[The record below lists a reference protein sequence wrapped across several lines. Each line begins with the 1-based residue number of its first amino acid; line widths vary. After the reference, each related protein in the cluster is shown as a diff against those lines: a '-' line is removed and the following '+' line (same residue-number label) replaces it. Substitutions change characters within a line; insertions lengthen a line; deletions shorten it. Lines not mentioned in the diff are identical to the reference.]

1 MTNVSFKLNSQ
12 GHGSLRKAA
21 EMKSEKMKLVCVD
34 AKLAQY
40 AQADAGGA
48 GAAGG
53 AAGAGGG
60 AGGA

>member
-21 EMKSEKMKLVCVD
+21 EMRSDKMKLVCVD
-34 AKLAQY
+34 AKI
-40 AQADAGGA
+40 AQAAQQDAA
-48 GAAGG
+48 GAA
-53 AAGAGGG
+53 AAGAAPG